1 MRIQLICVFIFALIN
16 ISAYSQDVRKY
27 EKLIRKYDVRMKL
40 KGMNKSSISNF
51 WNRIAISNQDKN
63 IFEENIESKLAKE
76 CLAELARGI
85 ELNKEYSKKFRK
97 CYFSDEMEEFLKD
110 SLCGS
115 GLNDNVSCIQPIH
128 GNELNAFCT
137 PDGYIYITDALVDLL
152 QNDMEVLGVLAHEM
166 AHYQL
171 QHAIVEMYKTN
182 KKLRTNQ
189 TIAVVTSAVVDGAE
203 SYYQMN
209 SSLSDYERSRRWKA
223 VDEFAEGV
231 QQSACESALRYHYK
245 YSKDQEIEADI
256 IAFRFLEWIGVDGIH
271 YIDALE
277 RLRDSMHKYLRKYTD
292 DTHYSVDFRIGL
304 LNHLKLMDNKRVFS
318 KN

>member
-1 MRIQLICVFIFALIN
+1 MIFIVLISM
-16 ISAYSQDVRKY
+16 SAYTQNEKKY

-40 KGMNKSSISNF
+40 KGMDKSSVSNF
-51 WNRIAISNQDKN
+51 WNRMAIANYDKN
-63 IFEENIESKLAKE
+63 EFEQKIESKSAQESLR
-76 CLAELARGI
+76 ELARGI
-85 ELNKEYSKKFRK
+85 ELNKEHSKKFRK
-97 CYFSDEMEEFLKD
+97 CYFSDAMEIFLKD
-110 SLCGS
+110 SLCGNN
-115 GLNDNVSCIQPIH
+115 LNDKISCVQPIR
-128 GNELNAFCT
+128 GEELNAFCT

-189 TIAVVTSAVVDGAE
+189 TIAVVTSAAVAGAE
-203 SYYQMN
+203 FYNQTN
-209 SSLSDYERSRRWKA
+209 SCLSDYERNRRWRE
-223 VDEFAEGV
+223 VDEFAEGA
-231 QQSACESALRYHYK
+231 QQSAYESALCYHYK

-256 IAFRFLEWIGVDGIH
+256 IAYRFLDWIGVGGVY
-271 YIDALE
+271 YINALE
-277 RLRDSMHKYLRKYTD
+277 RLRDSMHKYLRGYTD

-318 KN
+318 NN